1 MKTALAILLLL
12 GFTAVADAQTT
23 TTTPVRVTGTVQWI
37 GGQGM
42 ALALDTGSSVPVDL
56 TQVEQDNYRGLT
68 AGDRVVVTGVLAPRR
83 NRVIATAIAPA
94 P

>member
-23 TTTPVRVTGTVQWI
+23 TTPVRVTGTVQWI
-37 GGQGM
+37 GGLGM

-68 AGDRVVVTGVLAPRR
+68 AGDRVVVTGMLAPRR
-83 NRVIATAIAPA
+83 NRLIATAIAPA